1 MEITS
6 IGLKFIWI
14 ITVDKKAAF
23 ADIIC
28 GVPLKLIVRLLL
40 ILIYVTILSNTSN
53 LFDSGIFADNID
65 LLYSSPN
72 LKTLFNTINKELN
85 KIFGQSKAEKLFW
98 IVKKSKFTVFDKNSM
113 TDVPLQLP
121 KLKVPSNKVKR

>member
-6 IGLKFIWI
+6 IGLKCIWI
-14 ITVDKKAAF
+14 ITIDKKAAF

-40 ILIYVTILSNTSN
+40 ILIYVTSLSNTSN

-85 KIFGQSKAEKLFW
+85 KIFEQSKAEKLFW
-98 IVKKSKFTVFDKNSM
+98 IAKKSKFTVFDKNSM

>member
-14 ITVDKKAAF
+14 ITIDKKAAF

-40 ILIYVTILSNTSN
+40 ILIYVTSLSNTSN

-85 KIFGQSKAEKLFW
+85 KIFEQSKAEKLFW

>member
-14 ITVDKKAAF
+14 ITIDKKAAF

-40 ILIYVTILSNTSN
+40 ILIYVTSLSNTSN

-65 LLYSSPN
+65 LLYFSPN
-72 LKTLFNTINKELN
+72 LRTLFNTINKELN
-85 KIFGQSKAEKLFW
+85 KIFEQSKAEKLFW